1 MQSRLAM
8 KILVHTPSFKQLF
21 YFFFFFLLR
30 MLNLHPIFHIAMF
43 YHLMKFRLLLSSYYF
58 ADKLLTA
65 QDIWKNAL

>member
-8 KILVHTPSFKQLF
+8 KILVRTPSFKQLF
-21 YFFFFFLLR
+21 YIYFFFLLQ
-30 MLNLHPIFHIAMF
+30 MLNLYPIFHIAMF
-43 YHLMKFRLLLSSYYF
+43 YHLMKFRLLVSSYYF